1 MPRRSYDENMVRY
14 YSRRFVFSWFPKLVK
29 AVLVAS
35 GIGLTGLIF
44 SEVLLRYIFH
54 LSLLWVEEIAI
65 IPSFW
70 LYMLGA
76 SYGSYERT
84 HIRTDVVGLLIK
96 DERKK
101 LRARIIT
108 AFVTV
113 AIAVLFAKW
122 GIGFFQWDLQMHQL
136 SYTLLLP
143 LIWARS
149 SIFVGSIIMAS
160 YFLIEL
166 IDLVGQYFGKEPL
179 VFKTKVD

>member
-1 MPRRSYDENMVRY
+1 MAKLTKEYLKRY
-14 YSRRFVFSWFPKLVK
+14 LREFALNWFPKLVK

-35 GIGLTGLIF
+35 GIGLTVLIF

-84 HIRTDVVGLLIK
+84 HIKTDIVGLLIK
-96 DERKK
+96 DEGKK

-108 AFVTV
+108 AFITV
-113 AIAVLFAKW
+113 VIAILFAKW
-122 GIGFFQWDLQMHQL
+122 GISFFQWDLRMHQL

-149 SIFVGSIIMAS
+149 SVFVGSIIMAF

-166 IDLVGQYFGKEPL
+166 VDLVGQYFGKKPL